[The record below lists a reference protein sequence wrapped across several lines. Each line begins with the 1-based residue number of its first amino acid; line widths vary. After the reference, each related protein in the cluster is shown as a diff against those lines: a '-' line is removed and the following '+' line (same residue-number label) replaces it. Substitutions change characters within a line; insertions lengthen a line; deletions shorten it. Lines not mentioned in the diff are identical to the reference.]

1 MKMLIALLFLSL
13 SSISYGENIHHE
25 LDGTMV
31 TTIDELKIETYKRMD
46 YATGDINHDGVN
58 DIVAVY
64 KNIVE
69 EEHRESA
76 QHMNRLVIVLI
87 HTDGGYRIVG
97 VNENIVYYYAY
108 DQNFPESFVGIRVGK
123 GYFAIDQY
131 GGFAERWGRESV
143 FRYDAQ
149 RGKIFFDTDRV
160 NYFKATDPNTIIRET
175 KITASD
181 IGQKEWTEYN
191 IYTSIPTKTE

>member
-97 VNENIVYYYAY
+97 VNENIVYYYKY
-108 DQNFPESFVGIRVGK
+108 SRIMR
-123 GYFAIDQY
+123 
-131 GGFAERWGRESV
+131 
-143 FRYDAQ
+143 
-149 RGKIFFDTDRV
+149 
-160 NYFKATDPNTIIRET
+160 
-175 KITASD
+175 
-181 IGQKEWTEYN
+181 
-191 IYTSIPTKTE
+191 